1 MGKGSRRRWAILLI
15 LAAATAAASFYPT
28 ADLSLSE
35 PVRSNKRIS
44 HVTSAAPAVVNEVQA
59 IDTTED
65 LDPFA
70 PRGWKPPP
78 PPAPEPIKSVP
89 VVAAP
94 IVPPAPVG
102 PPPLPFK
109 FMGAMNDD
117 GTQVI
122 YLSRGDQ
129 TVIARSGENLDSTY
143 KVLNID
149 NQRIEFEYLPSGE
162 KQTLTIPTS
171 DN

>member
-1 MGKGSRRRWAILLI
+1 MGKGSGQRWAILLT

-28 ADLSLSE
+28 ADTSLLE
-35 PVRSNKRIS
+35 PVHSNKRIA
-44 HVTSAAPAVVNEVQA
+44 HNMSATPAVVNEVQA
-59 IDTTED
+59 IDPTED

-78 PPAPEPIKSVP
+78 PPAPAPIKSTP
-89 VVAAP
+89 IVAAP
-94 IVPPAPVG
+94 IAPPAPVG

-117 GTQVI
+117 GAQVI

-129 TVIARSGENLDSTY
+129 TVIARSGENLDSSY

-149 NQRIEFEYLPSGE
+149 SQHIEFEYLPSGE